1 MVARNIVKKHQR
13 ATSILDEVV
22 AGFWCQHVE
31 NPCVFARCTSLQLCH
46 TRISC
51 DGAWPIWAPSQHYC
65 MEQIKQ
71 DVADG
76 AGSVSTIR
84 SCI

>member
-1 MVARNIVKKHQR
+1 MVARNIVKNIS
-13 ATSILDEVV
+13 ATSISDEVV

-31 NPCVFARCTSLQLCH
+31 NPCIYARCSSLQLCH

-51 DGAWPIWAPSQHYC
+51 DGAWPILAPSQHYC
-65 MEQIKQ
+65 IEQVKQ
-71 DVADG
+71 GVADG

-84 SCI
+84 GCI